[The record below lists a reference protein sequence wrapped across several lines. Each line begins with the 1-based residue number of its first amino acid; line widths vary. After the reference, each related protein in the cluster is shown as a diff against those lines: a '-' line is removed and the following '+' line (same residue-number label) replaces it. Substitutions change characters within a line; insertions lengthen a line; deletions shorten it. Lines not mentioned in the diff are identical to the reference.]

1 MQTSLFQK
9 TGSGADSK
17 PQKAAAHWRR
27 RAFVTGLALEQ
38 LESRRCL
45 AGLFTLEAVAST
57 VQEGDAAVFK
67 LRLSAASRLPESVLV
82 STVAETATLGLD
94 YMARPVLIQFA
105 PGETLKEFRLQTLA
119 DARPVIEGVETFR
132 IYATPAG
139 RPTTQ
144 QMSAQ
149 VRIRDF
155 IPQAISTQNISLFEG
170 NAGTSLATF
179 TVRLSASAAL
189 PVTVAYATRDGS
201 ATVAN
206 SDYVA
211 TSGTLTFRP
220 GETTKTV
227 AVTVNGDTTLES
239 DEVFSLDL
247 TSPSRGAT
255 ILTPTATC
263 TILKDETDVPG
274 FQIDLTFGAG
284 VTPAVMT
291 AARAAATRWQQI
303 ISSDVPGKTTAGVFV
318 DDITINVQMGLL
330 ADPAGTDG
338 PGGTLANAGPT
349 ASRTNANGLPYQA
362 EAGIDPADA
371 NNARL
376 KDILTHEFAHALGFP
391 DAKGFKRYVS
401 GSFFTGSN
409 ALREFKI
416 FAPAGAPTAIAV
428 PLETTGG
435 TGTAGGHWLETVFGN
450 ELMTGFLDRGVNP
463 ISRITVGA
471 FQDMGYTVNYNSADS
486 YRMPGAAVAGRST
499 AGVVGAWIGLQSKY
513 LALQAPANRSLAAIS
528 TTTQAKILPMQF
540 AMIATAERTGPV
552 AVRNP
557 APVRETSGRT
567 DITPISTGVAG
578 RMQSIALLSD
588 YSPTAPPRGY

>member
-1 MQTSLFQK
+1 MLTNLFQK

-45 AGLFTLEAVAST
+45 AGLFSLEAVAST

-94 YMARPVLIQFA
+94 YMARPVLIQFS
-105 PGETLKEFRLQTLA
+105 PGETLKTFRLQTLA

-132 IYATPAG
+132 IYATPTG

-155 IPQAISTQNISLFEG
+155 IPQAISTQNISLLEG

-349 ASRTNANGLPYQA
+349 ASRTDANGLPWQA

-376 KDILTHEFAHALGFP
+376 KDILTHEFAHALGFTS
-391 DAKGFKRYVS
+391 ANGFQRYVS
-401 GSFFTGSN
+401 GTSFTGSN

-416 FAPAGAPTAIAV
+416 FAPTATGV

-435 TGTAGGHWLETVFGN
+435 AGTAGGHWLETVFGN
-450 ELMTGFLDRGVNP
+450 ELMTGFIDRGVNP

-552 AVRNP
+552 AGRNP
-557 APVRETSGRT
+557 APVRETSYRT

-578 RMQSIALLSD
+578 RTQSIVLLSD
-588 YSPTAPPRGY
+588 YSPTAPRGY

>member
-1 MQTSLFQK
+1 MLTSLFQK

-17 PQKAAAHWRR
+17 PQKTAAHWRR

-45 AGLFTLEAVAST
+45 AGLFSLEAVAST

-94 YMARPVLIQFA
+94 YMARPVLIQFS
-105 PGETLKEFRLQTLA
+105 PGETLKTFRLQTLA

-132 IYATPAG
+132 LYATPAG

-155 IPQAISTQNISLFEG
+155 IPQAISTQNISLLEG

-189 PVTVAYATRDGS
+189 PVTVSYATRDGS

-227 AVTVNGDTTLES
+227 SVTVNGDTTLES

-247 TSPSRGAT
+247 TNPSRGAT

-330 ADPAGTDG
+330 GNPAGTDG
-338 PGGTLANAGPT
+338 VGGTLANAGPT

-376 KDILTHEFAHALGFP
+376 KDILTHEFAHALGFTS
-391 DAKGFKRYVS
+391 ANGFQRYVS
-401 GSFFTGSN
+401 GAFFTGSN

-450 ELMTGFLDRGVNP
+450 ELMTGFIDRGVNP

-578 RMQSIALLSD
+578 RTQSIALLSD
-588 YSPTAPPRGY
+588 YSPTAPRGY

>member
-27 RAFVTGLALEQ
+27 RGFVTGLALEQ

-45 AGLFTLEAVAST
+45 AGLFSLEAVAST
-57 VQEGDAAVFK
+57 VQEGDPAVFK

-132 IYATPAG
+132 VYATPAG

-330 ADPAGTDG
+330 ADSAGTDG
-338 PGGTLANAGPT
+338 VGGTLANAGPT
-349 ASRTNANGLPYQA
+349 ASRTDANGLPYQA

-376 KDILTHEFAHALGFP
+376 KDILTHEFAHALGFTS
-391 DAKGFKRYVS
+391 ANGFQRYVS
-401 GSFFTGSN
+401 GTFFTGSN

-435 TGTAGGHWLETVFGN
+435 AGTAGGHWLETVFGN

-499 AGVVGAWIGLQSKY
+499 AAVVGAWIGLQSKY
-513 LALQAPANRSLAAIS
+513 LALQAPANRSLAAIG

-552 AVRNP
+552 AVRDP

-578 RMQSIALLSD
+578 RTQSIALLSD
-588 YSPTAPPRGY
+588 YGPTAPRGY

>member
-1 MQTSLFQK
+1 MHQLMARQL
-9 TGSGADSK
+9 GALEILGVRPD
-17 PQKAAAHWRR
+17 AHR
-27 RAFVTGLALEQ
+27 RALLAVTAG
-38 LESRRCL
+38 SRPGHHL
-45 AGLFTLEAVAST
+45 LNDVAM
-57 VQEGDAAVFK
+57 
-67 LRLSAASRLPESVLV
+67 L
-82 STVAETATLGLD
+82 
-94 YMARPVLIQFA
+94 
-105 PGETLKEFRLQTLA
+105 
-119 DARPVIEGVETFR
+119 
-132 IYATPAG
+132 
-139 RPTTQ
+139 
-144 QMSAQ
+144 
-149 VRIRDF
+149 
-155 IPQAISTQNISLFEG
+155 EG

-227 AVTVNGDTTLES
+227 SVTVNGDTTLES

-247 TSPSRGAT
+247 TNPSRGAT

-263 TILKDETDVPG
+263 TILKDEMDVPG
-274 FQIDLTFGAG
+274 FQIDLTFGTG

-330 ADPAGTDG
+330 GNPAGTDG
-338 PGGTLANAGPT
+338 VGGTLANAGPT
-349 ASRTNANGLPYQA
+349 ASRTDANGLPYQA

-376 KDILTHEFAHALGFP
+376 KDILTHEFAHALGFTS
-391 DAKGFKRYVS
+391 ANGFQRYVS
-401 GSFFTGSN
+401 GDVFTGSN

-416 FAPAGAPTAIAV
+416 FAPTATGV

-450 ELMTGFLDRGVNP
+450 ELMTGFIDRGVNP

-552 AVRNP
+552 AGRNP
-557 APVRETSGRT
+557 APVRETSYRT

-578 RMQSIALLSD
+578 RTQSIALLSD
-588 YSPTAPPRGY
+588 YGPTAPRGY